1 LKENPVFKT
10 NVRSLLTRVDIP
22 VRGGDLPETGADY
35 PSWSPVIRDKRLV
48 RRLLL
53 SGSLGLGEAYQDGW
67 WECDDLPSLFEVILK
82 QKLDHAVRRNPAGL
96 LLSAFGALVNL
107 QSRSRAFA
115 VGERH
120 YDLGNELYQYM
131 LGETMQYSCG
141 YWREAKSLDEAQ
153 RAKMR
158 LIAEKLKLERGMR
171 VLELGCGFGELARFL
186 AAEYGVKVAGYTVS
200 KEQVAFA
207 KERCA
212 GLPVEV
218 RLADYRSLPAGEN
231 GTYDRVVSV
240 GMFEHVG
247 PKNYRTYMRTAH
259 RALKRGGLFLLHSIG
274 GEGRIEPWLHRYIF
288 PGGILPQEDQVT
300 AAFRDLFVMEDWH
313 NFGAHYAKTLA
324 AWQHRFRRYWGIIQ
338 KADAAKFDQR
348 FFRTWIYYLSCCEG
362 AFRARR
368 TQLWQVVLSKDGVPG
383 GYRSVR

>member
-1 LKENPVFKT
+1 MFKT
-10 NVRSLLTRVDIP
+10 NVRSLLARADIP
-22 VRGGDLPETGADY
+22 VRGGDLPETGTDY
-35 PSWSPVIRDKRLV
+35 PSWSPVV
-48 RRLLL
+48 RNKWIGLRLLL
-53 SGSLGLGEAYQDGW
+53 AGSLGLGEAYQDGW
-67 WECDDLPSLFEVILK
+67 WDSDDLPALFEIVLRD
-82 QKLDHAVRRNPAGL
+82 KLDHAVRHNPMGV

-107 QSRSRAFA
+107 QSRVRAFA

-141 YWREAKSLDEAQ
+141 YWREAKNLDEAQ

-171 VLELGCGFGELARFL
+171 VLELGCGWGGLARFL
-186 AAEYGVKVAGYTVS
+186 AAEYGVEVVGYTVS
-200 KEQVAFA
+200 KEQAAFA
-207 KERCA
+207 APRRA
-212 GLPVEV
+212 GLPIDIRVE
-218 RLADYRSLPAGEN
+218 DYRSLPKEEN
-231 GTYDRVVSV
+231 GGYDRVVSV

-247 PKNYRTYMRTAH
+247 PKNYRTYMQVAH
-259 RALKRGGLFLLHSIG
+259 RALKPGGIFVLHSIG

-288 PGGILPQEDQVT
+288 PGGILPQEDQLT
-300 AAFRDLFVMEDWH
+300 AAYLDLFVMEDWH

-324 AWQHRFRRYWGIIQ
+324 AWQHRFRSFWGIIRQ
-338 KADAAKFDQR
+338 TNPGKFDDR

-368 TQLWQVVLSKDGVPG
+368 TQLWQVVLSKGGVPG